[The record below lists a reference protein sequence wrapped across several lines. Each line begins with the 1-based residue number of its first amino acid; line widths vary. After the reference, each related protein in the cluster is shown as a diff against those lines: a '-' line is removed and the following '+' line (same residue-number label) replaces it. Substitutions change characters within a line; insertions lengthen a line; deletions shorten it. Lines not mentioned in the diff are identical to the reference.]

1 MKVAVYY
8 DLQDIRIEERPE
20 PKIGKDEILVQMKA
34 CGVCGSDLMDWYLRD
49 RAPLVLGHEPAG
61 IVARKGSKVDAVS
74 LGDRVFVHHHVACMT
89 CHYCLNGDYT
99 LCERFHETNIEPGGF
114 AEYFR
119 APAPNL
125 RLDTLKIPESLTFEQ
140 ATLIEPVGCCIRA
153 LKKCGLQAGDS
164 VAIIGAGPTGLIHTA
179 LAKTFG
185 ASAIIVSD
193 LVESRLNFARKF
205 GADHAINP
213 KTEDL
218 SESVRAETDGRGVDI
233 AVVTAPSLEAYKAGL
248 DICRKGGK
256 LCVFAPT
263 TPGKYIQ
270 MSPKELFFSEIRIVP
285 SYSTSHLETRLA
297 LDLMVSG
304 RVNLGELIS
313 HRFKLNETAKAFET
327 ALAGEKSLKV
337 VVLNN

>member
-8 DLQDIRIEERPE
+8 NLQDIRIEERPE
-20 PKIGKDEILVQMKA
+20 PKIGEDEILVQMKA

-49 RAPLVLGHEPAG
+49 RAPLVLGHEPTG
-61 IVARKGSKVDAVS
+61 IVAKKGKQVDNVN

-119 APAPNL
+119 VPAPNL
-125 RLDTLKIPESLTFEQ
+125 RLDTLKIPESLSFEE

-153 LKKCGLQAGDS
+153 LKKCGLQYGDT

-193 LVESRLNFARKF
+193 FIEARLNFARKF
-205 GADHAINP
+205 GADRAINP
-213 KTEDL
+213 KNEVL
-218 SESVRAETDGRGVDI
+218 SDSVKGETDGRGVDI

-248 DICRKGGK
+248 DVCRKGGK

-263 TPGKYIQ
+263 APGKYIQ
-270 MSPKELFFSEIRIVP
+270 MSPKDLFFSEILIVP
-285 SYSTSHLETRLA
+285 SYSTSHIETRLA
-297 LDLMVSG
+297 LDLMISG
-304 RVNLGELIS
+304 KVNLGELIS
-313 HRFKLNETAKAFET
+313 HRFELDETAKAFET
-327 ALAGEKSLKV
+327 ALNLEKSLKV